1 MVLDIIL
8 VIICIVMMLYGYKKG
23 CISIVFKLVS
33 LIIAF
38 ALAYFLAD
46 TVGQYVQNTSVGI
59 KIENVIQNTVSD
71 AIKNTDSLTYI
82 STLQDKLNVED
93 NNLFK
98 SILEYVFWGIG
109 FAITFILARL
119 ILFIAQNIIEKVFD
133 LPVLKTFNNLAG
145 LIASVV
151 IFLIEVSII
160 FAIIESL
167 SGLEFM
173 SKLVNTIQS
182 SVITKWLY
190 DHNIITNIIL
200 KKII

>member
-8 VIICIVMMLYGYKKG
+8 VIIGIVMMLYGYKKG

-46 TVGQYVQNTSVGI
+46 TIGQYVQNTSVGT
-59 KIENVIQNTVSD
+59 KIEIAIQNAVSD
-71 AIKNTDSLTYI
+71 TINNTDTLTHI
-82 STLQDKLNVED
+82 TTLQDKLNVED
-93 NNLFK
+93 NNLLK
-98 SILEYVFWGIG
+98 GILEYVFWGIG
-109 FAITFILARL
+109 FAITFILARV
-119 ILFIAQNIIEKVFD
+119 ILFIAQKIIEKVFD
-133 LPVLKTFNNLAG
+133 LPLLKTFNNLAG